1 MSGRDNKGRFVRGN
15 DYASAGGKARA
26 EGLEPA
32 RRKEIAGM
40 GLQAIADRHCGG
52 DLELAGEWLSALGSS
67 AERRRPLAA
76 RQPVIEERG
85 RP

>member
-1 MSGRDNKGRFVRGN
+1 MSGRDNKGRFMRGN

-26 EGLEPA
+26 DGLEPA

-40 GLQAIADRHCGG
+40 GPQAIADRHCGG

-67 AERRRPLAA
+67 AVRRRLVDLRRAVSGEP
-76 RQPVIEERG
+76 ER
-85 RP
+85 P